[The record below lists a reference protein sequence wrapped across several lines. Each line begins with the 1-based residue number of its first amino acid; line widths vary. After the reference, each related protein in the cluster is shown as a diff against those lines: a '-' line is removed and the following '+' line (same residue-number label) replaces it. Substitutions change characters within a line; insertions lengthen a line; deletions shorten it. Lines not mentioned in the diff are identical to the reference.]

1 MNNILHTI
9 GKSYKGTFA
18 TFIKYNLKVVFGNKF
33 VYFLGAS
40 LLFYLLITSISLFG
54 ADSVSVEGVYYQLMF
69 PAFLLI
75 FFPTTYGIQND
86 EDARILE
93 ILFGIPNYRYKIWLV
108 RLVMAFF
115 MVFWFIFLMANLSSL
130 ILINVPTWEMTAR
143 LMVPVVLFGMLG
155 FFFSTVVK
163 NGNGTAVV
171 VVVIGLI
178 VWILVEL
185 LESSP
190 WNVFLNPFDL
200 PGNMSESVWASI
212 VLKHIRTW
220 SIISLVAGLWG
231 LLNLQNREKF
241 IK

>member
-1 MNNILHTI
+1 MNKTQIINPSRISLLI
-9 GKSYKGTFA
+9 K
-18 TFIKYNLKVVFGNKF
+18 FIRYNLKIVFGNKF
-33 VYFLGAS
+33 VYFLGAA
-40 LLFYLLITSISLFG
+40 LIFYLLITSISLFA
-54 ADSVSVEGVYYQLMF
+54 ADTVSVQGVYFQLMF

-108 RLVMAFF
+108 RLFMAIF

-130 ILINVPTWEMTAR
+130 ILINVPVWEMTLR
-143 LMVPVVLFGMLG
+143 LMVPVGLFGMLG

-171 VVVIGLI
+171 VVLIGLL
-178 VWILVEL
+178 VWFLSAF
-185 LESSP
+185 LEVSP
-190 WNVFLNPFDL
+190 WNVFLNPFQ
-200 PGNMSESVWASI
+200 PPTGMSEALMESV
-212 VLKHIRTW
+212 VEKHVRTW
-220 SIISLVAGLWG
+220 LVVAAIAALWG
-231 LLNLQNREKF
+231 LLNLQKREKF

>member
-1 MNNILHTI
+1 MQKHNNTVIA
-9 GKSYKGTFA
+9 KSRLTLQ
-18 TFIKYNLKVVFGNKF
+18 FIRYNLKIVFGNKF

-40 LLFYLLITSISLFG
+40 LIFYLLITSINLF
-54 ADSVSVEGVYYQLMF
+54 ASDSVSVEGVYFQLMF

-115 MVFWFIFLMANLSSL
+115 MVFWFIFLMANLSSVL
-130 ILINVPTWEMTAR
+130 LINVPVWEITLR
-143 LMVPVVLFGMLG
+143 LMVPVSLFGMLG

-163 NGNGTAVV
+163 NGNGTAVIIV
-171 VVVIGLI
+171 IIGLI
-178 VWILVEL
+178 VWLFSGF
-185 LESSP
+185 LEASP
-190 WNVFLNPFDL
+190 WNIFLNPFDL
-200 PGNMSESVWASI
+200 PSGMSETVWSNV
-212 VLKHIRTW
+212 VLKHMRTW
-220 SIISLVAGLWG
+220 LIVGLVAGLWG

>member
-1 MNNILHTI
+1 MNKSNIISPSKIRLLF
-9 GKSYKGTFA
+9 K
-18 TFIKYNLKVVFGNKF
+18 FIKYNLKIVFGNKF

-40 LLFYLLITSISLFG
+40 LIFYLLISSISLFA
-54 ADSVSVEGVYYQLMF
+54 ADSVSVHGVYYQLMF
-69 PAFLLI
+69 PAFLLV

-115 MVFWFIFLMANLSSL
+115 MVFWFIFLMAILSNLLL
-130 ILINVPTWEMTAR
+130 ISIPVWEMTLR
-143 LMVPVVLFGMLG
+143 LMVPVMLFGMLG

-171 VVVIGLI
+171 VVIIGLI
-178 VWILVEL
+178 IWFISAFIEN
-185 LESSP
+185 SS
-190 WNVFLNPFDL
+190 WNVFLNPFNL
-200 PGNMSESVWASI
+200 PSGMTETVW
-212 VLKHIRTW
+212 VNVVQKHIRTW
-220 SIISLVAGLWG
+220 LVVALVAGLWG

>member
-1 MNNILHTI
+1 MNKFLQTI
-9 GKSYKGTFA
+9 RKSYKSTYA

-33 VYFLGAS
+33 VYFLGAA

-54 ADSVSVEGVYYQLMF
+54 SDTVSVQGVYYQLMF

-75 FFPTTYGIQND
+75 FFPSTYGIQND

-93 ILFGIPNYRYKIWLV
+93 ILFGIPNYRYKVWLV
-108 RLVMAFF
+108 RLLMSFF
-115 MVFWFIFLMANLSSL
+115 MVFWFIFLMANLSSVL
-130 ILINVPTWEMTAR
+130 LINVPKWEMTAR

-163 NGNGTAVV
+163 NGNGAAVI
-171 VVVIGLI
+171 VVIIGLV
-178 VWILVEL
+178 VWMLVEL

-212 VLKHIRTW
+212 VQKHIRTW

>member
-1 MNNILHTI
+1 MQKQNNTPIAKTRL
-9 GKSYKGTFA
+9 A
-18 TFIKYNLKVVFGNKF
+18 LQFIRYNLKIVFGNKF

-40 LLFYLLITSISLFG
+40 LIFYLLITSISLFA
-54 ADSVSVEGVYYQLMF
+54 ADSVSIEAVYHQLMF

-108 RLVMAFF
+108 RLLMAFF
-115 MVFWFIFLMANLSSL
+115 MVFWFIFLMANLSSIL
-130 ILINVPTWEMTAR
+130 LINVPVWEITLR
-143 LMVPVVLFGMLG
+143 LMVPVMLFGMLG

-163 NGNGTAVV
+163 NGNGTAVIIV
-171 VVVIGLI
+171 IIGLV
-178 VWILVEL
+178 VWLFSGF
-185 LESSP
+185 LETSP
-190 WNVFLNPFDL
+190 WNIFLNPFEL
-200 PGNMSESVWASI
+200 PSGMSETVWSNVVI
-212 VLKHIRTW
+212 KHIRTW
-220 SIISLVAGLWG
+220 LIVALVAGLWG